1 MNVQEGLLALVVAA
15 LGGYR
20 DTRGHV
26 LVLMAVIYCDERMQR
41 KVSQGESTQS
51 EIPGKSGTN
60 SKGLFQGSHAG
71 GAQLLQPLAVT
82 TPGKH
87 HLSGGCFSWG
97 LLIKYPLC
105 LEQTNIPDSWKESRY
120 LA

>member
-51 EIPGKSGTN
+51 EIPGKSGPN
-60 SKGLFQGSHAG
+60 SKGPSSRG
-71 GAQLLQPLAVT
+71 VT
-82 TPGKH
+82 QEELNSSSP
-87 HLSGGCFSWG
+87 
-97 LLIKYPLC
+97 
-105 LEQTNIPDSWKESRY
+105 
-120 LA
+120 

>member
-1 MNVQEGLLALVVAA
+1 MSVQEGLLALVVAA

-51 EIPGKSGTN
+51 EIPGKSLGNQAPTPRASSRGVTQEVLN
-60 SKGLFQGSHAG
+60 SSS
-71 GAQLLQPLAVT
+71 P
-82 TPGKH
+82 
-87 HLSGGCFSWG
+87 
-97 LLIKYPLC
+97 
-105 LEQTNIPDSWKESRY
+105 
-120 LA
+120 